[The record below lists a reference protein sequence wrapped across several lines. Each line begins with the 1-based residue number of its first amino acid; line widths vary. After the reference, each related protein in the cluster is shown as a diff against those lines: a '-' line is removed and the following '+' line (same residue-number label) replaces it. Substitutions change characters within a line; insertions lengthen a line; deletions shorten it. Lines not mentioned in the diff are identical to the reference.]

1 MSFGRR
7 GNSAL
12 LSLAIHV
19 GAIAI
24 LLLLGWHAPRPQV
37 KPIAER
43 SVVRLLDPVKA
54 DLGRLGAGGGGNH
67 SLTAPSIVRVPPH
80 HEFHAP
86 LVVAQSTRTPL
97 LMDPAPSLTAD
108 IRVDSNL
115 LQFGDPHGVPGPPS
129 SGPGNGGGIGDT
141 DGTGIG
147 HKRGPGAGDGEPGS
161 GMGSRGVLTPPVLLW
176 KVDPDYSDPAR
187 TAKVQGIVVLRIE
200 IDQAGQIRDMRVDQS
215 LGLGLDEKAMEAVR
229 RWRFMPGMRNGKA
242 VTTSGLVE
250 VHFRLL

>member
-7 GNSAL
+7 GRSVL

-19 GAIAI
+19 GGIVV
-24 LLLLGWHAPRPQV
+24 LLSLDRYAPRPTV
-37 KPIAER
+37 KIDIGQRIMP
-43 SVVRLLDPVKA
+43 LLDPLKA
-54 DLGRLGAGGGGNH
+54 DLGRTGAGGGGNH
-67 SLTAPSIVRVPPH
+67 SLTAPSKGRVPPH

-86 LVVAQSTRTPL
+86 LVLAQSTRTPL
-97 LMDPAPSLTAD
+97 LIDPAPSLTAD
-108 IRVDSNL
+108 IHVDTKL

-129 SGPGNGGGIGDT
+129 SEPGNGGGIGDT

-147 HKRGPGAGDGEPGS
+147 HKPGPGVGDGEPGS
-161 GMGSRGVLTPPVLLW
+161 GMGSRGVLAPPVLLW

-187 TAKVQGIVVLRIE
+187 AAKVQGIVVLRIE
-200 IDQAGQIRDMRVDQS
+200 IDQAGQIHDMRVDQS

-229 RWRFMPGMRNGKA
+229 RWRFRPGMRDGKA
-242 VTTSGLVE
+242 VATSGLVE